1 MDKILVFGSFIVDL
15 MSRATHLPVPGETV
29 KSNMFQMGAGG
40 KGFNQAVAAQKS
52 GGNVSTVIKIGN
64 DEFANVALNALK
76 KYNMS
81 SDFVFKTGKSPTGTA
96 LIMVDENTSQN
107 AIMVT
112 LGASSTF
119 DDTDIKAIESE
130 IKSSK
135 ILLTQLETNVDAV
148 EKIINIAH
156 KNGVKVILNPAPIQ
170 PISSSLYEKIDII
183 TPNEIE
189 AGILTG
195 IKISDEKDA
204 LKAARYFLDKGVKE
218 VVITLGKNGALAVN
232 KSGHQHFKNY
242 NVKAVDTTG
251 AGDAFNGALATA
263 LADGKNPFDACKY
276 GSVVSN
282 LAVTKIGTADAMP
295 TKEEIDR
302 FIKEKL

>member
-1 MDKILVFGSFIVDL
+1 
-15 MSRATHLPVPGETV
+15 
-29 KSNMFQMGAGG
+29 
-40 KGFNQAVAAQKS
+40 
-52 GGNVSTVIKIGN
+52 
-64 DEFANVALNALK
+64 
-76 KYNMS
+76 
-81 SDFVFKTGKSPTGTA
+81 
-96 LIMVDENTSQN
+96 MVDENTSQN

-204 LKAARYFLDKGVKE
+204 LKAARYF
-218 VVITLGKNGALAVN
+218 
-232 KSGHQHFKNY
+232 
-242 NVKAVDTTG
+242 
-251 AGDAFNGALATA
+251 
-263 LADGKNPFDACKY
+263 
-276 GSVVSN
+276 
-282 LAVTKIGTADAMP
+282 
-295 TKEEIDR
+295 
-302 FIKEKL
+302 